1 MVYGYGA
8 ARKMDLR
15 AFILRLREDW
25 IYCLGIVSLFQILW
39 FFKVVIFVQ
48 DFLSGDFEKWKIL

>member
-15 AFILRLREDW
+15 AFILRLREDR
-25 IYCLGIVSLFQILW
+25 IYCLGGHIIVLDSLIFQSCHFCSR
-39 FFKVVIFVQ
+39 FFEWRF
-48 DFLSGDFEKWKIL
+48 

>member
-25 IYCLGIVSLFQILW
+25 VYCLGNHIIVLGSLIFQSCRFCSR
-39 FFKVVIFVQ
+39 FF
-48 DFLSGDFEKWKIL
+48 